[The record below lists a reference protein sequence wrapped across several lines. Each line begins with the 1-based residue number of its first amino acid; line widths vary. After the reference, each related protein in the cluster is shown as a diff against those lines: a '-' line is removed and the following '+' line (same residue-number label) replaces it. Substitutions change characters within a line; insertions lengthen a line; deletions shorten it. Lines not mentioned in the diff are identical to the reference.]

1 MMQYNIIFM
10 TTPSK
15 EEASKII
22 HILLKEHLIACANV
36 IESISSYYWWHGKIE
51 EAKEVLVIMKS
62 NESLFPKIVKKV
74 MEIHSYDI
82 PEILALPINNS
93 SQSYFDWMKKCLELR
108 KFDE

>member
-1 MMQYNIIFM
+1 MQYNIIFM

-15 EEASKII
+15 KEAATII
-22 HILLKEHLIACANV
+22 HILLKERLIACANV
-36 IESISSYYWWHGKIE
+36 IDSISSHYWWQGKIE

-74 MEIHSYDI
+74 TEIHSYDT
-82 PEILALPINNS
+82 PEILALPINNI
-93 SQSYFDWMKKCLELR
+93 SQSYFDWIKECLESR